1 DKHPNAGNVETP
13 QVGPSP
19 TDDPK
24 DKSGKFKN
32 VIDKKRGQNT
42 PNSQHQCQCRSLAAS
57 TADKSG
63 TGAVACSLACKR
75 QRGSLHENAPGATCA
90 VHLHFGVRR

>member
-1 DKHPNAGNVETP
+1 MNRPSIKDKEPDRKNLSPTGPAQMPPEAKEFYDDKHPNAGNVETP

-32 VIDKKRGQNT
+32 VIDKKRGQT
-42 PNSQHQCQCRSLAAS
+42 PPN
-57 TADKSG
+57 
-63 TGAVACSLACKR
+63 
-75 QRGSLHENAPGATCA
+75 
-90 VHLHFGVRR
+90 